1 MGVVESRSC
10 EVKRSAY
17 DPGTI
22 NSRLGRSFGATK
34 DSTVEVASMCGF
46 DWMSKRYV
54 AQCSLPRFNL
64 RKKERFEEH
73 IHRDQDQRPLNTR
86 TPMLF
91 DTRPD

>member
-10 EVKRSAY
+10 EVKPSAY

-34 DSTVEVASMCGF
+34 DLTVEVASMCGF
-46 DWMSKRYV
+46 DWTSKSYV
-54 AQCSLPRFNL
+54 AQCSLPESNL
-64 RKKERFEEH
+64 REKVRFEEH
-73 IHRDQDQRPLNTR
+73 IYRDQDQRPLNPR

-91 DTRPD
+91 DTAS